1 MLRFRYHPSSP
12 ETFRCHV
19 FGMMLR
25 IRHSFVIQ
33 RKDRGAKI
41 FLFQSLPCLD
51 GLSSKTS
58 KLSLK
63 NSIQLPLKHM
73 VFGKTS
79 RAHPTLSDHFPRVS
93 DRYFTEHFG
102 WLLLQLQ
109 NFQQYLYMNT
119 YSTTTNL
126 ICL

>member
-12 ETFRCHV
+12 ETLRCHV
-19 FGMMLR
+19 FGTMLR
-25 IRHSFVIQ
+25 IRRSFVIQ
-33 RKDRGAKI
+33 RKDRGATI
-41 FLFQSLPCLD
+41 FLFQSRPCLV

-79 RAHPTLSDHFPRVS
+79 GGHPTLSDHFPRVS
-93 DRYFTEHFG
+93 NRYSYRY
-102 WLLLQLQ
+102 
-109 NFQQYLYMNT
+109 FQQYLYMNA